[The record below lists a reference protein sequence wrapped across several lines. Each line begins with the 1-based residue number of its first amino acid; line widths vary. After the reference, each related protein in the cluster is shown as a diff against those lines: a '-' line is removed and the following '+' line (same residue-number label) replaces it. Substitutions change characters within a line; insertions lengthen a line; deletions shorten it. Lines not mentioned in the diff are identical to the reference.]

1 MDTLA
6 ADRANLRALL
16 DRYLLADLRRLRSLP
31 SDGTRSGDCLYPL
44 ALTLMAAIEF
54 SGALLDD
61 AADYN
66 IKKNEHYFTIY
77 WQRCL
82 FKGRAVAQDAGAVY
96 NLLRHGLA
104 HLYLPKGDLGV
115 VRDPSAVVLG
125 LDDEGRRSV
134 NVDAL
139 AVDYEAACRRD
150 FLDGPLPDAAV
161 VRRFKQIVGLLDGDA
176 ARTPFVSSEPITFGA
191 ASVCSFANNAAIR
204 QM

>member
-1 MDTLA
+1 MDTLTTER
-6 ADRANLRALL
+6 DNLRALL
-16 DRYLLADLRRLRSLP
+16 DRYLLPDLRRLRSLP
-31 SDGTRSGDCLYPL
+31 PDETGAGACLYPL

-54 SGALLDD
+54 SGTLLDK
-61 AADYN
+61 AAYN

-82 FKGRAVAQDAGAVY
+82 FKGRPVAQDAGAVY

-104 HLYLPKGDLGV
+104 HLYLPKGNLGV
-115 VRDPSAVVLG
+115 VRDPSTVVLV
-125 LDDEGRRSV
+125 LDDKGRRSV

-139 AVDYEAACRRD
+139 AVAYEAACRRD
-150 FLDGPLPDAAV
+150 FLDGPLPDAV
-161 VRRFKQIVGLLDGDA
+161 VRRFQQIVGLLDADA
-176 ARTPFVSSEPITFGA
+176 AVLPFVSSERLTFGA